1 MRWLILI
8 MLVWAVSTAHATT
21 DQELMNPDH
30 WLEEERDA
38 NGIGASGK
46 HLKERAEYC
55 YEQKLAVNRVFSK
68 AAHKVWS
75 FSVNKPDGFMVMS
88 DIQRFERKLRN
99 ASEYAYKHINKAMYN
114 GAPKAECDYQRDD
127 AIKTMNCLMAILPRF
142 ELVGISEKEFQTVDC
157 AWQMD
162 TSRP

>member
-1 MRWLILI
+1 
-8 MLVWAVSTAHATT
+8 MLAWATFPAHATT
-21 DQELMNPDH
+21 DQELMDPNH
-30 WLEEERDA
+30 WLEQERA
-38 NGIGASGK
+38 ARGVGASGM

-75 FSVNKPDGFMVMS
+75 FSVNKTDGFMVMT
-88 DIQRFERKLRN
+88 DIQSFERKLRN
-99 ASEYAYKHINKAMYN
+99 ASEYAYKKIGKAMHN
-114 GAPKAECDYQRDD
+114 GAPTSECGYQRDD
-127 AIKTMNCLMAILPRF
+127 AIKTMNCIMQVLPHF
-142 ELVGISEKEFQTVDC
+142 KLIGITEKEFQTVDC